1 MKLCKVKLLL
11 LILALSLCLPL
22 LAGCAG
28 NQGKTLLSIGDTTL
42 SVNTYQLLLSR
53 MKGTLARYQYDV
65 ESDDF
70 WNTLV
75 DMEHSTYDEYFRQ
88 TILENAKT
96 YVIGAY
102 LFDQVHK
109 LSLSQDTIASIDA
122 ELAEYVDY
130 DGDGSKVAFNQI
142 LAEYGVNYDILRETY
157 IMEAKIDALKLYLYG
172 EKASKIADTVKEQYY
187 QDNYVCF
194 KQIFLASYYYV
205 CQTDENGDNIYYTT
219 NSLGSQIICYDKE
232 NGTTKTDKNGNV
244 IKDKQG
250 YEVYYTEDGKIAY
263 DKETGSTAFKFDK
276 DGEPIVVDYTK
287 EELVKIKQ
295 EAKDILAQLSPSDY
309 DGFEIQME
317 KRGEDEDAQKYENGY
332 YLHKDASS
340 YTSYPYLES
349 IVKKLADMEVGQTA
363 LVESDY
369 GYHVIMKYPTEEGA
383 YKEEENADWFEN
395 FEEGLIDSMFAS
407 LCEEYSDQV
416 KIDQAVLDTVPSMKQ
431 IGVNFYY

>member
-28 NQGKTLLSIGDTTL
+28 NHGKTLLSIGNTTL

-75 DMEHSTYDEYFRQ
+75 DMEHSTYDQYFRQ

-102 LFDQVHK
+102 LFDEVHK
-109 LSLSQDTIASIDA
+109 LSLSQDSIASIDA

-142 LAEYGVNYDILRETY
+142 LAEYGVNYDILRDTY

-172 EKASKIADTVKEQYY
+172 ENASKIADTVKEQYY
-187 QDNYVCF
+187 QENYVCF

-219 NSLGSQIICYDKE
+219 NSVGSQIIAYDKE
-232 NGTTKTDKNGNV
+232 NGTTKTDKSGNV

-250 YEVYYTEDGKIAY
+250 YEIYYTEDGKIAY
-263 DKETGSTAFKFDK
+263 DKENGSTAYKFDK
-276 DGEPIVVDYTK
+276 DGQPIVVDYTK

-295 EAKDILAQLSPSDY
+295 EARDILAQLSPSDY

-332 YLHKDASS
+332 YLHKDASG
-340 YTSYPYLES
+340 YTAYPYLES
-349 IVKKLADMEVGQTA
+349 IVKELADMEVGQTA

-383 YKEEENADWFEN
+383 YKEEENEDWFEN

-407 LCEEYSDQV
+407 LCDEYTDQV